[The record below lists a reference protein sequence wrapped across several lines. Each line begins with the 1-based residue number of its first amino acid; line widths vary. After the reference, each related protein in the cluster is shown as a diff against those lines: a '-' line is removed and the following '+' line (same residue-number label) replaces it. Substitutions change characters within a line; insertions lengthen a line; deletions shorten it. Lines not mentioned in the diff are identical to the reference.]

1 MHASFLL
8 LLRRSWLTILAA
20 GFLPLPAL
28 LATDRSEIASLY
40 LGVACGWLS
49 TEIMRIGGIPTSRM
63 AWWGMTLAIITA
75 VFANTALF
83 ITLGSAVNVQSNL
96 PFPIM
101 ALLSAI
107 PAIGLVPWLMIRLE
121 QQYAALI
128 LSAFIAGSAKL
139 VGCVVAR
146 IVYGPNFAAEGY
158 ISGDWTRAKVMISVF
173 WILTSAISLG
183 LLFVGF
189 LRSRCPRPAD

>member
-8 LLRRSWLTILAA
+8 LLRQSWLTILAA
-20 GFLPLPAL
+20 GFLPIPAL
-28 LATDRSEIASLY
+28 LDTDRSEIASLY

-49 TEIMRIGGIPTSRM
+49 TEMMRIGGMPTSRM
-63 AWWGMTLAIITA
+63 AWCGMTLAIMTA

-83 ITLGSAVNVQSNL
+83 ITLGIAVNVQSNL

-139 VGCVVAR
+139 AGCVVAR

-158 ISGDWTRAKVMISVF
+158 ISGDWTRAKLMISVF

-189 LRSRCPRPAD
+189 LRSRRPRPAD